1 MSGTPPSHRRGDVR
15 EALRRDL
22 ERRGHRGDSRELWR
36 ALALLGSVGW
46 PIALLAAGGAWW
58 GHRLDARWRT
68 GLQFTLLFL
77 LLGLGLGCV
86 MAWRLLRGRP

>member
-1 MSGTPPSHRRGDVR
+1 MSTPSHRRGDVR

-22 ERRGHRGDSRELWR
+22 QRRGRRSDSGEFWR
-36 ALALLGSVGW
+36 ALALLGGVGW

-58 GHRLDARWRT
+58 GHTLDARWKT

-77 LLGLGLGCV
+77 LLGVGLGGG
-86 MAWRLLRGRP
+86 MAWRLLRGRT

>member
-1 MSGTPPSHRRGDVR
+1 MSATPPSHRRGDVR

-22 ERRGHRGDSRELWR
+22 ARREHRGDSRELWR

-46 PIALLAAGGAWW
+46 PIALLAGGGAWL
-58 GHRLDARWRT
+58 GHLLDARWKT

-77 LLGLGLGCV
+77 MLGVGLGSV
-86 MAWRLLRGRP
+86 AAWRILRGRP